1 MYISTSAALRNSV
14 NKMVLCFHSSKN
26 IQMNNS
32 KIINGTI
39 THKDFCLPTSFDQT
53 ASPLK
58 WTRLHEAFL
67 LKCKLLTSQWW
78 GVGGKQ

>member
-1 MYISTSAALRNSV
+1 
-14 NKMVLCFHSSKN
+14 
-26 IQMNNS
+26 MNNS